1 MRGALIT
8 VGPLDIRGD
17 KPGDGIRT
25 ILPGQSGSAVARDLV
40 SALANGAAVVV
51 CDLTTQAVSASEAAE
66 MFGPVARYL
75 ADWPGAGVVVVC
87 PADAEAREGL
97 HGLPLP
103 ATLLLSE
110 SADAGMARLSQ
121 LLPPVHRVEVQ
132 LAALLTSPRAS
143 RLFITRALLGWQLT
157 PLVASVSLVVSELV
171 TNSIVHATSSVHVTL
186 SMAEDRVQ
194 LTVRD
199 HGDGYPTA
207 PSDDPDNDSLGGRG
221 MLVVEESTVGWGV
234 LAARPSGK
242 TVWAVFDA
250 AVRPTEEL
258 PA

>member
-17 KPGDGIRT
+17 NPGSGIRT
-25 ILPGQSGSAVARDLV
+25 IVPGRPGSAVANDLV
-40 SALANGAAVVV
+40 SALADGARVVV
-51 CDLTTQAVSASEAAE
+51 CDLTTGAVSVSEAAE
-66 MFGPVARYL
+66 MFGPVVRYL

-97 HGLPLP
+97 HGLPMP

-110 SADAGMARLSQ
+110 SADAGIARLSQ
-121 LLPPVHRVEVQ
+121 LLPQVHRAEVH
-132 LAALLTSPRAS
+132 LAAHLTSPRAS
-143 RLFITRALLGWQLT
+143 RLFITRALRGWQLT
-157 PLVASVSLVVSELV
+157 PLVASVALVVCELV
-171 TNSIVHATSSVHVTL
+171 TNSIVHATSSVHVRL
-186 SMAEDRVQ
+186 SLADERVL

-199 HGDGYPTA
+199 YGDGHPTA
-207 PSDDPDNDSLGGRG
+207 RSDDPQDHLLGGRG
-221 MLVVEESTVGWGV
+221 LLVVEESTLGWGV
-234 LAARPSGK
+234 LAATPSGK

-250 AVRPTEEL
+250 TLGATEQL